1 MKSFQNDRLFNIFL
15 YKIDFTQNT
24 QNSDLQKNSYHFHSW
39 QDWFSNFDFLY
50 SFYELWMVS
59 PDVNSIKGQLTL
71 PLINCFLQKQ
81 CVILHLSYIWNFQKF
96 HKDCTYFLSYLIKN
110 IDYDFTKYFFH
121 ISYVCQTQC
130 VEISGFFCHSDF
142 TWNQLSKIIS
152 SKTAVLDI
160 FGALNFIQLVNLS
173 L

>member
-1 MKSFQNDRLFNIFL
+1 MTIFL
-15 YKIDFTQNT
+15 DIFEQSWFHKKFWFAEKIPIIFTVGKT
-24 QNSDLQKNSYHFHSW
+24 D
-39 QDWFSNFDFLY
+39 SNFDFLY

-96 HKDCTYFLSYLIKN
+96 HKDCTYFLSYLIK
-110 IDYDFTKYFFH
+110 KHRLWFH
-121 ISYVCQTQC
+121 EISLQISYVCQTQC

-160 FGALNFIQLVNLS
+160 FGALNFIQFVNLS